1 MKYTDQ
7 IGNTIRLAKSA
18 KRIVSLVPSQTE
30 YLHAL
35 GLEKEVVGITKF
47 CIHPEAWF
55 RNKKRVGGTKNV
67 DIEKVRALKPD
78 LIIANKE
85 ENQKEDI
92 EALQKEFTVWTSD
105 IFHLED
111 TYEMM
116 RSVGELTNRVAKAD
130 EIISKIKNEK
140 ATFLPF
146 SGQKVLYFIWKNP
159 YMIVGEQT
167 YIHHLIQEIGLSDVS
182 KSLIDKRYPMV
193 TIEQIKELAPDYLL
207 LSSEPYPFKEKDLK
221 ELEELTGIKA
231 IIVDGEYFSW
241 YGSRL
246 MGAFQ
251 YFERLKKSI
260 NINE

>member
-7 IGNTIRLAKSA
+7 IGITIRLVEPA

-35 GLEKEVVGITKF
+35 KLEKEVVGITKF
-47 CIHPEAWF
+47 CIHPEDWF
-55 RNKKRVGGTKNV
+55 RTKQRIGGTKNV
-67 DIEKVRALKPD
+67 DFDKVRALKPD

-92 EALQKEFTVWTSD
+92 EALQKEFNVWTSD
-105 IFHLED
+105 IFNLED
-111 TYEMM
+111 TFEMM
-116 RSVGELTNRVAKAD
+116 RSIGELTSRVSEAA
-130 EIISKIKNEK
+130 EIISKIQTEK
-140 ATFLPF
+140 ERFVPF
-146 SGQKVLYFIWKNP
+146 NDQNVLYFIWKNP

-167 YIHHLIQEIGLSDVS
+167 YIHHLIQEIGLKDVS
-182 KSLIDKRYPMV
+182 NKLLDKRYPIV
-193 TIEQIKELAPDYLL
+193 TIEQIKKLAPDYLL

-221 ELEELTGIKA
+221 ELEELTGVKA
-231 IIVDGEYFSW
+231 FIVDGEYFSW

-251 YFERLKKSI
+251 YFETLKKSI
-260 NINE
+260 I